1 MSNHSQPKVW
11 ITYAWADN
19 AQGDFAYLVQELRS
33 VGVEATY
40 DRIAIVPGQ
49 RLWDQIAKR
58 ITQDPIDGWAYLIT
72 SNSLDSESCRE
83 ELAYALDRA
92 LNTKGGGFPLIGLLH
107 RVRIADVPP
116 ALKIRLCV
124 ILASPNWKEEVK
136 SGLERRPPA
145 EPNATQTQYVW
156 QLHQGYE
163 GVPTAIA
170 VEVRP
175 RFGEIMYWRFVVPT
189 SALIT
194 KWGYG
199 PSGGGSLSSGGKD
212 IVDGGTGIE
221 INGVPVTFFG
231 AGEKL
236 SPGIS
241 AYVVFD
247 KALPDFIGFGLA
259 SAQFGQPTGQVEI
272 RTFR

>member
-1 MSNHSQPKVW
+1 MANHPQPKVW

-19 AQGDFAYLVQELRS
+19 AQGDFAYLVQELKS

-40 DRIAIVPGQ
+40 DKINIVPGQ
-49 RLWDQIAKR
+49 RLWDQIATR

-72 SNSLDSESCRE
+72 SNSLDNESCRE

-107 RVRIADVPP
+107 GVRIADVPP
-116 ALKIRLCV
+116 ALKVRLCV
-124 ILASPNWKEEVK
+124 SLASPNWKEEVK
-136 SGLERRPPA
+136 AGLEGRPPVVPQA
-145 EPNATQTQYVW
+145 AQTKYVW
-156 QLHQGYE
+156 QLHQGYG

-175 RFGEIMYWRFVVPT
+175 RFGEIMYWRFVIPT
-189 SALIT
+189 STSIVR
-194 KWGYG
+194 WGYG
-199 PSGGGSLSSGGKD
+199 PSEGGFLSSNKTMS
-212 IVDGGTGIE
+212 VDGGACD
-221 INGVPVTFFG
+221 INGVTATWFG
-231 AGEKL
+231 AGDKL

-247 KALPDFIGFGLA
+247 GALPDFVGFGLA
-259 SAQFGQPTGQVEI
+259 SDPYGQPEGPVEI
-272 RTFR
+272 KSFR